1 MNMHIRIRVFFVAIL
16 LIVFPL
22 TAHALDVRREVL
34 MNGLTLLHMERT
46 NLPIVKINLLVRA
59 SKLDESPD
67 KAGLANLTA
76 EMLLEGTKS
85 KSSKEIQEEIEF
97 MGASLEAS
105 VNTDFTVIS
114 LSVLKKDL
122 DKGFEILADCL
133 LNPLFSDG
141 ELRAKK
147 EIVKG
152 AIKQSEE
159 SPAFVASRAFL
170 KDVYGQ
176 FPYGRPTEGDIQS
189 VDSIGVQDL
198 VNFHKGHYVT
208 SASILT
214 AVGDVTYDKITGLID
229 KHLSKWQVGEFSH
242 PHAPISYSGHSV
254 KVNLIDMDLTQ
265 ANIILGHEGI
275 ARDNIDFYAVMVMN
289 YILGGGGFSSRMV
302 KTLRDDMGL
311 AYDVRSHFASYKYS
325 GDFQAI
331 IQTKSEFANTAVTEI
346 LKQIKTIKTDYVTEE
361 ELSDAKA
368 YLTGSFPRK
377 LDTMDKIA
385 HFLSQVEFYRL
396 GLDYDK
402 KYLDYIRAVT
412 KEDVRRVAGKYLDDI
427 NYHLVIVGK
436 QEKIGFQQKDSK
448 DK

>member
-1 MNMHIRIRVFFVAIL
+1 MNMRRRVFFVTIL
-16 LIVFPL
+16 LVVFPL

-34 MNGLTLLHMERT
+34 MNGLTLLHMERG
-46 NLPIVKINLLVRA
+46 NLPVVKINLLIRA
-59 SKLDESPD
+59 SKLDEPTG

-76 EMLLEGTKS
+76 EMLLEGTKG
-85 KSSKEIQEEIEF
+85 KSSKDIQEDIEF
-97 MGASLEAS
+97 MGASLDAS

-133 LNPLFSDG
+133 LNPSFSEG
-141 ELRAKK
+141 ELIAKK

-159 SPAFVASRAFL
+159 SPAFVANRAFL
-170 KDVYGQ
+170 REVYGQ
-176 FPYGRPTEGDIQS
+176 FPYGRPTEGDLQTI
-189 VDSIGVQDL
+189 DSIGVQDL
-198 VNFHKGHYVT
+198 VSFHKEHYV
-208 SASILT
+208 ASTAILT
-214 AVGDVTYDKITGLID
+214 AVGDVAYDKITALID
-229 KHLSKWQVGEFSH
+229 KYLPQWQRGRGKH
-242 PHAPISYSGHSV
+242 PHVLKSHSGRDV

-265 ANIILGHEGI
+265 ANIIIGHEGI
-275 ARDNIDFYAVMVMN
+275 TRDNIDFYAVVVMN

-311 AYDVRSHFASYKYS
+311 AYDVRSHFASYKYG

-331 IQTKSEFANTAVTEI
+331 IQTKSELANTAITEI
-346 LKQIKTIKTDYVTEE
+346 LKQIKRMKAEYVTDE
-361 ELSDAKA
+361 ELNDAKA

-385 HFLSQVEFYRL
+385 HFLSQVEFYGL

-402 KYLDYIRAVT
+402 KYIGYIKAVT
-412 KEDVRRVAGKYLDDI
+412 KEDVRRVAAKYLDDV

-448 DK
+448 GK